1 MYKLWFIGF
10 IFIGALGLS
19 ARAQP
24 HPILDDF
31 IALRDGNTVLLKWT
45 ISSGSTCNGIRIYR
59 AEDTI
64 NYIQVGDIAGVCGSS
79 TSPVPYSF
87 TDLSP
92 IPNKINYYRLEL
104 GTQGFS
110 KFVFIEFIVLGNEG
124 YLIRPQPVTDN
135 AVIYFVNPNN
145 APYTFKVY
153 NEMGQLVQKVE
164 NTKADSFSFNRA
176 GLSSG
181 TYSFTI
187 ENEDKIKAK
196 GKIIVL

>member
-1 MYKLWFIGF
+1 MSRKAVIGLF
-10 IFIGALGLS
+10 MLVVLHSLA
-19 ARAQP
+19 AAQP

-31 IALRDGNTVLLKWT
+31 TAFRDGNTVLLKWT
-45 ISSGSTCNGIRIYR
+45 ITSGSTCNGIRIYR

-110 KFVFIEFIVLGNEG
+110 KFVAIEFIVLGNEG

-135 AVIYFVNPNN
+135 AVIYFDNPANDS
-145 APYTFKVY
+145 YSFKLYDEKGV
-153 NEMGQLVQKVE
+153 LVKTIE
-164 NTKADSFSFNRA
+164 NITTDTILFNRV
-176 GLSSG
+176 GLNSG
-181 TYSFTI
+181 TYLFTI
-187 ENEDKIKAK
+187 QTGDKIIVK

>member
-1 MYKLWFIGF
+1 MRRKAVIGLF
-10 IFIGALGLS
+10 MLVVLHSLA
-19 ARAQP
+19 AAQP

-31 IALRDGNTVLLKWT
+31 TAFRDGNTVLLKWT
-45 ISSGSTCNGIRIYR
+45 ITSGSTCNGIRIYR

-92 IPNKINYYRLEL
+92 IPNRINYYRLEL

-110 KFVFIEFIVLGNEG
+110 KYVSIDFIVLGESG
-124 YLIRPQPVTDN
+124 YLIRPQPITDN
-135 AVIYFVNPNN
+135 AVIYFDNPSNDSHS
-145 APYTFKVY
+145 FKLY
-153 NEMGQLVQKVE
+153 DEKGELVRTIE
-164 NTKADSFSFNRA
+164 NITSNTIPFNRA

-181 TYSFTI
+181 TYIFTI
-187 ENEDKIKAK
+187 ESGEKIKVK
-196 GKIIVL
+196 GKIVVL